1 MSKLNDHDFPTKLL
15 FYRNRDSFNSEEEQD
30 EVIPIIDMTNSSSPC
45 FAIPS
50 SDQVTPITI
59 ERITKKV
66 EIIDLTA
73 NSDKGDKANDDESPL
88 VLRKTSL
95 KKKIYV
101 SSSDD
106 SETETDNEAKE
117 NLHDINKT
125 LFKDRTQE
133 DDNSDDFDAVI
144 SFEPK
149 KNIRIKEIAVES
161 SVTIISTPSTPKHKT
176 KNYALTE
183 TTSKNRSTTKNT
195 FLKQRETLA
204 KLYFEEFNMKILN
217 GLIPTDFNIEW
228 SNRLTST
235 AGKAIFDTGDISNR
249 KIQLSGKLLTNKRK
263 LRNTLA
269 HEMCH
274 IAAYL
279 SGAINENPHGKTFQK
294 FGSKF
299 SSYYQIGKVSE
310 EDEII
315 VENTHDYE
323 RDYKFVYFCQNI
335 EVCGAKFERNSR
347 SIDITKKRCA
357 CGGSLLLKNSG
368 GVVLESVEHEIVNGT
383 PVKVRRTFTP
393 VKKDGTPRK
402 ENPYTTFVKENYQ
415 RVKASLNTPQKTD
428 VLKALAEEWRK
439 LKFSINS

>member
-1 MSKLNDHDFPTKLL
+1 MSKLNDHDFPVELVS
-15 FYRNRDSFNSEEEQD
+15 YRNKSSFNSEEENE
-30 EVIPIIDMTNSSSPC
+30 EVIPIVDMTTSSSPC
-45 FAIPS
+45 FGVPS
-50 SDQVTPITI
+50 SDEVTPITI
-59 ERITKKV
+59 ERIVKKV

-73 NSDKGDKANDDESPL
+73 NSDKSDNASDDQSPL
-88 VLRKTSL
+88 VLKKLNPR
-95 KKKIYV
+95 KKIYV

-106 SETETDNEAKE
+106 SETEAGTEAKE
-117 NLHDINKT
+117 NYDDINKT
-125 LFKDRTQE
+125 LFKDRTQG

-183 TTSKNRSTTKNT
+183 TPSKIRSTAKNT
-195 FLKQRETLA
+195 FFKQRETLA
-204 KLYFEEFNMKILN
+204 KLYFEEFNMKILK
-217 GLIPTDFNIEW
+217 GLIPTDFTLEW

-299 SSYYQIGKVSE
+299 SSYYQIGKVSA

-323 RDYKFVYFCQNI
+323 REYKFVYYCQNI
-335 EVCGAKFERNSR
+335 EVCGAKFERNSK

-357 CGGSLLLKNSG
+357 CGGSLLLKNSE
-368 GVVLESVEHEIVNGT
+368 GVVLERVEHEIVNGT
-383 PVKVRRTFTP
+383 PVKVKRTFTP

-402 ENPYTTFVKENYQ
+402 ENLYAAFVKENYQ
-415 RVKASLNTPQKTD
+415 RVKANLNTPQKKD
-428 VLKALAEEWRK
+428 VMKALAEEWRK
-439 LKFSINS
+439 LKI